1 MIEYLQ
7 DYYNE
12 EPIKCII
19 AIAVGVI
26 AVILFSVVKYRH
38 YRSYK
43 RCRQIFDKQC
53 QDFHDTYSDWYLNGD
68 HYFTF
73 SEKEYIEKTFE
84 EFKGVTE
91 ILLKKYRKNIKDADF
106 YESALNVMSDF
117 ETNRLKHNKDFKEK
131 QLKENKDYFF
141 RLLQYPLDQQQREAI
156 VTLEDNC
163 LVISSAGSG
172 KTSTMVAK
180 IKYLVEKRKVNPKDL
195 LIITYTRNDAE
206 ELSSRL
212 EIPDLKCKTF
222 HSVALNII
230 TNNSQTKP
238 TIADPSLMVQ
248 VFYKLIKTDED
259 FKAAFNRYVIDLQSL
274 MKLEHDYGN
283 AKDYYADRKNMASCR
298 CLTIWMEKS
307 YLQKVKKK
315 NVSVL
320 S

>member
-1 MIEYLQ
+1 
-7 DYYNE
+7 
-12 EPIKCII
+12 
-19 AIAVGVI
+19 
-26 AVILFSVVKYRH
+26 
-38 YRSYK
+38 
-43 RCRQIFDKQC
+43 
-53 QDFHDTYSDWYLNGD
+53 
-68 HYFTF
+68 
-73 SEKEYIEKTFE
+73 
-84 EFKGVTE
+84 
-91 ILLKKYRKNIKDADF
+91 
-106 YESALNVMSDF
+106 MSDF

-141 RLLQYPLDQQQREAI
+141 RLLQYPLDKQQREAI

-195 LIITYTRNDAE
+195 LIITYTRKAAE

-283 AKDYYADRKNMASCR
+283 AKDYYADRKKYGIMSLFNDMDGEVVFTKSEEEKRICAF
-298 CLTIWMEKS
+298 LTKW
-307 YLQKVKKK
+307 
-315 NVSVL
+315 SVDYKHEEPYEYDTRTRDHRQYIPDF
-320 S
+320 SIYFKDS